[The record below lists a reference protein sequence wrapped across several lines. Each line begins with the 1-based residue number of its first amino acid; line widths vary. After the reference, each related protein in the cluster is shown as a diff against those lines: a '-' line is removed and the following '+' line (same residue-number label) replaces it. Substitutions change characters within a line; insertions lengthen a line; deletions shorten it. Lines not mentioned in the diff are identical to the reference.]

1 MVCKRC
7 GNTEAGQF
15 QRVDSFE
22 RIALADD
29 PADPNCGHYYV
40 EVVHVVRCPA
50 CEHQQEAVATRWPFQ
65 TLREAETERDSHI
78 IGKG

>member
-15 QRVDSFE
+15 ERLDGFE

-40 EVVHVVRCPA
+40 ETVYVMRCPA
-50 CEHQQEAVATRWPFQ
+50 CDHRQEAVTKRWPFQ
-65 TLREAETERDSHI
+65 TLREAAKELESHI

>member
-1 MVCKRC
+1 MCKRC
-7 GNTEAGQF
+7 GSTDADRF

-22 RIALADD
+22 RIVLADD

-40 EVVHVVRCPA
+40 EVVHVMHCTA
-50 CEHQQEAVATRWPFQ
+50 CDHRQEAIATRWPFK

>member
-1 MVCKRC
+1 MICKRC
-7 GNTEAGQF
+7 CKGGSEQF

-40 EVVHVVRCPA
+40 EAVSVMRCVG
-50 CEHQQEAVATRWPFQ
+50 CEHWQEAVEKRSPFK
-65 TLREAETERDSHI
+65 TLREAQKELDSYL